1 MGYHSSNFKSRWGY
15 GFVVLAALLWA
26 SGGTASKFLFNNGLS
41 PFQLVQLRVT
51 ICGVVLFAVLGI
63 RRPSLLRISRGD
75 ILYFAILG
83 IFGMAAVQF
92 FYLFAIS
99 KINVAAAILLEYLAP
114 VFIALHTLVFTREKL
129 NGYVIAAIAGA
140 VAGCYLVVGAYNL
153 NLLTLNAA
161 GILGGIG
168 AAVSFAWFSV
178 HGEYGMRRYDPWTV
192 FFYGSLFA
200 LVVWNILQPPFQSFR
215 QSYSL
220 EAWFWIGY
228 VGVMGTILPFGLYY
242 QGINL
247 IRSTRASITATLE
260 PIIAGLI
267 SYLFLNEVMSP
278 LQMMGGVLVI
288 GSIILLQVKHEVDNK
303 APGVLRS
310 RKTGNDAI

>member
-140 VAGCYLVVGAYNL
+140 VVGCYLVVGAYNL
-153 NLLTLNAA
+153 EILTMNLA
-161 GILGGIG
+161 GIVSGILSG
-168 AAVSFAWFSV
+168 VTFAWYSI
-178 HGEYGMRRYDPWTV
+178 HGEYGMRKYNPWMNLKRTAKSQMV
-192 FFYGSLFA
+192 KMRFLFPFFIVLFSA
-200 LVVWNILQPPFQSFR
+200 
-215 QSYSL
+215 
-220 EAWFWIGY
+220 EMA
-228 VGVMGTILPFGLYY
+228 
-242 QGINL
+242 
-247 IRSTRASITATLE
+247 IRKLRE
-260 PIIAGLI
+260 
-267 SYLFLNEVMSP
+267 
-278 LQMMGGVLVI
+278 I
-288 GSIILLQVKHEVDNK
+288 GS
-303 APGVLRS
+303 RS
-310 RKTGNDAI
+310 QQMNR